1 METNKALYLA
11 HKSKAPLAK
20 QEVCLD
26 KAKAPLAKKE
36 VFLDNLLSQFWE
48 EAFFKNL
55 LKVFLDYHQLKLLN
69 KTLIIGVHHP
79 SSQQRNMMMAS
90 FK

>member
-26 KAKAPLAKKE
+26 
-36 VFLDNLLSQFWE
+36 NLLSQFSE
-48 EAFFKNL
+48 KAFLKNL
-55 LKVFLDYHQLKLLN
+55 SEVFSDYHELKLLN
-69 KTLIIGVHHP
+69 KTLIIGVHNP